1 MSSDPSNPASSSTVS
16 TPPGAVPV
24 YNVPAPGTP
33 AEEKVDHI
41 VIYGHSNMFYWWPV
55 WAACFILAG
64 WTYADAYQMAA
75 VPPGSQFADQAHVEG
90 FAEPRDAIVA
100 PPGKHFSLA
109 PGDAKAVHADM
120 TVAGGNGPGVIFVMT
135 VILVA
140 IVSTVTLRGLLSVIA
155 LISIFA
161 AVLALALLGWWDE
174 IFRFFGG
181 LDIRINAAGYLF
193 LGIPLLII
201 WAFVTFVMDRQH
213 YAVFDEG
220 QIRYVL
226 DIGDGTKVVDASQ
239 AVVEKKRS
247 DVFRHWLLGFG
258 TGDLMVRTG
267 GAHGVLIQLENVFN
281 INSKLRVIHNKLQ
294 TKAIV
299 VE

>member
-1 MSSDPSNPASSSTVS
+1 MSTDIDTTTPPQTPSN
-16 TPPGAVPV
+16 AVPV
-24 YNVPAPGTP
+24 YNVPPPGTP
-33 AEEKVDHI
+33 ADEKVDHI
-41 VIYGHSNMFYWWPV
+41 VIYGHSNMLYWWPV
-55 WAACFILAG
+55 WAACFILAA
-64 WTYADAYQMAA
+64 WTYMDAFQMAA
-75 VPPGSQFADQAHVEG
+75 VPAGSQLADQAHVEG
-90 FAEPRDAIVA
+90 YEGPRDAIVA

-109 PGDAKAVHADM
+109 PGTSRAVQADM

-155 LISIFA
+155 LTGIFA
-161 AVLALALLGWWDE
+161 AVLALALLGWWDD

-193 LGIPLLII
+193 LGIPLFLI

-226 DIGDGTKVVDASQ
+226 DIGDGTKVIDASQ

-258 TGDLMVRTG
+258 TGDLLVRTG
-267 GAHGVLIQLENVFN
+267 GTNGVMIQLENVFN
-281 INSKLRVIHNKLQ
+281 INSKLRVINNKLQ

>member
-1 MSSDPSNPASSSTVS
+1 MSTDPSTLSPP
-16 TPPGAVPV
+16 TPSNAVPV
-24 YNVPAPGTP
+24 YNVPPPGTP
-33 AEEKVDHI
+33 ADERVDHI
-41 VIYGHSNMFYWWPV
+41 VIYGHSNLFYWWPV

-64 WTYADAYQMAA
+64 WTYLDAFQMAA
-75 VPPGSQFADQAHVEG
+75 VPPGSQLADQVEITG

-100 PPGKHFSLA
+100 PPGKHFSVA
-109 PGDAKAVHADM
+109 PGTSKSVQADM

-155 LISIFA
+155 LIGIFA
-161 AVLALALLGWWDE
+161 TVLALALLGWWDD

-193 LGIPLLII
+193 LGIPLFLI
-201 WAFVTFVMDRQH
+201 WVFVIFVMDRQH

-226 DIGDGTKVVDASQ
+226 DIGDGVKVADVAGST
-239 AVVEKKRS
+239 VEKRRS

-258 TGDLMVRTG
+258 TGDLHIRTG
-267 GAHGVLIQLENVFN
+267 GVNGVIIDLENVFN
-281 INSKLRVIHNKLQ
+281 INRKLRIINSKLQ
-294 TKAIV
+294 QKAMV
-299 VE
+299 SEG